1 MRITKIEASNVLGLA
16 RADLNITTPVFIVAG
31 PNEAGKSTLSD
42 AISMAMTGTPR
53 RVKLKK
59 ELGQLL
65 HDGGEKGRVT
75 IFGEGGDTLGEFR
88 LPKGEHASEKNY
100 PGASFIDF
108 ALDPGL
114 FARQS
119 PEDRRI
125 TLFNL
130 TKCKM
135 GRDELEKNLI
145 SRGIAPAIAEEA
157 KSMVAGSFPA
167 AAKEAAQNA
176 TQAKGAWRA
185 VTGMN
190 WGVNQ
195 AEVWE
200 PEAPEAEYD
209 IDAHDDAKNLITKT
223 RHDIEN
229 GTRSLGELMQKRRE
243 REAVEQKILQL
254 RELASTLQRAT
265 HKHAVTNKDLH
276 EWRHKLE
283 GLLAKQ
289 GSQVAGAMPCPCC
302 ATMLVLNGG
311 NLEPAEGEAVDHNQ
325 ARQLAEDIAKARESV
340 ALYERTLTND
350 QKAIDAAENATHELG
365 VLQQEEGESPEAKIE
380 ATQEALAKLKTVLAN
395 AENTSSYWGGL
406 KAKIDGNAAK
416 KEEALHHHLAV
427 KSWLALADALSP
439 DGVPAELL
447 ARAMTPVNDA
457 LKILAG
463 FSTWG
468 QVVIGPDMEITYG
481 GRLYGLCSES
491 AKWRADTM
499 LALTIAQISELK
511 MVVLDRFDVLDI
523 KGRVKLLGMLS
534 KLGKLGAMD
543 TMIMCG
549 TMKALP
555 GNLADHGASGVWV
568 ENAIAE
574 SN

>member
-42 AISMAMTGTPR
+42 AISMAMTGLPR

-75 IFGEGGDTLGEFR
+75 IYGDGGETLGEFR

-100 PGASFIDF
+100 PGHQFIDF
-108 ALDPGL
+108 ALDTAL

-119 PEDRRI
+119 LEDRRSM
-125 TLFNL
+125 LFAL

-135 GRDELEKNLI
+135 SRDELEKNLVG
-145 SRGIAPAIAEEA
+145 RGIAPWMAAEA
-157 KSMVAGSFPA
+157 KSMVGGGYQA
-167 AAKEAAQNA
+167 ASKEAAQNA

-190 WGVNQ
+190 WGANQ
-195 AEVWE
+195 SEGWE
-200 PEAPEAEYD
+200 SAAVEADYDEAAHQEALAIIDKARKD
-209 IDAHDDAKNLITKT
+209 ID
-223 RHDIEN
+223 N
-229 GTRSLGELMQKRRE
+229 GTRHLGELMQKRRD
-243 REAVEQKILQL
+243 RDDAEQKVLRL

-265 HKHAVTNKDLH
+265 HKHATTTKELAD
-276 EWRHKLE
+276 WRKKLE
-283 GLLAKQ
+283 DLLAKQ
-289 GSQVAGAMPCPCC
+289 ATQVAGAMSCPCC
-302 ATMLVLNGG
+302 AAMLVLNG
-311 NLEPAEGEAVDHNQ
+311 NELAQAEGEAVDHNQ
-325 ARQLAEDIAKARESV
+325 ARQIADDITKAREAV

-365 VLQQEEGESPEAKIE
+365 LLQQEEGESPEAKIE
-380 ATQEALAKLKTVLAN
+380 ATQEALAKLKTVLAG
-395 AENTSSYWGGL
+395 AENNARYW
-406 KAKIDGNAAK
+406 DGIKHQQASWQSTKDQAAK
-416 KEEALHHHLAV
+416 HHEEVKAWLDLAE
-427 KSWLALADALSP
+427 ALSP
-439 DGVPAELL
+439 NGIPAELL
-447 ARAMTPVNDA
+447 AKAMTPVNDS

-463 FSTWG
+463 MSGWA
-468 QVVIGPDMEITYG
+468 QVVIEPDMDITYG

-499 LALTIAQISELK
+499 IALAIAQISELK